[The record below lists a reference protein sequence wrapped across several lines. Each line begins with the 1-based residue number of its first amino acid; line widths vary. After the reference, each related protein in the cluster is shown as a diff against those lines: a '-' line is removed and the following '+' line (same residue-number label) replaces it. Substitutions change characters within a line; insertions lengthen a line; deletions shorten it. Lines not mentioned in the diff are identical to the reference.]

1 MARPK
6 RMGAY
11 NALDELLPGPS
22 PRPRLEPVPDP
33 PPPRARRSR
42 GRNALDD
49 LLPGPGGPEGPRGGP
64 PVGQDGPDA
73 GDGLDWGSPRARLE
87 PVARPGRRP
96 AAAGR
101 RQHLGA
107 WNPLDDLPS
116 RPAPPGP
123 PAPKTPRARLTL
135 RLPDDLV
142 EAARDA
148 VARLAGTPAE
158 TTLTALA
165 ERALRAELDRLA
177 ATHNHGRPFPARR
190 EGRSR

>member
-33 PPPRARRSR
+33 PPPPRGARRAR
-42 GRNALDD
+42 GRNALDE
-49 LLPGPGGPEGPRGGP
+49 LLPGPGGPGGPQGGP

-73 GDGLDWGSPRARLE
+73 GDGVDWGSPRAWLE
-87 PVARPGRRP
+87 PVADPGRRP
-96 AAAGR
+96 AATGR
-101 RQHLGA
+101 RQHLGV

-116 RPAPPGP
+116 RQAPAVGP
-123 PAPKTPRARLTL
+123 AARTRRARLTL

-148 VARLAGTPAE
+148 VDRLAGTPAE

-165 ERALRAELDRLA
+165 ERGLRAELDRLA
-177 ATHNHGRPFPARR
+177 AAHNHGRPFPPRR
-190 EGRSR
+190 KGR

>member
-33 PPPRARRSR
+33 PQRRARRAR
-42 GRNALDD
+42 GRNALDE
-49 LLPGPGGPEGPRGGP
+49 LLPGPGGPGGP
-64 PVGQDGPDA
+64 WP
-73 GDGLDWGSPRARLE
+73 E
-87 PVARPGRRP
+87 PLAEPGRGT
-96 AAAGR
+96 AATGR
-101 RQHLGA
+101 RQHLGV
-107 WNPLDDLPS
+107 WNPLDNLPARQAPAA
-116 RPAPPGP
+116 RPGGVRGTPRGFPGESAPR
-123 PAPKTPRARLTL
+123 TRRARLTL

-148 VARLAGTPAE
+148 VARLAGTPVE

-165 ERALRAELDRLA
+165 ERGLRAELDRLA
-177 ATHNHGRPFPARR
+177 AAHHHGR
-190 EGRSR
+190 RSRPAGRVAPAERPRG

>member
-1 MARPK
+1 
-6 RMGAY
+6 MGAY

-33 PPPRARRSR
+33 PQRRARRAR
-42 GRNALDD
+42 GRNALDE
-49 LLPGPGGPEGPRGGP
+49 LLPGPGGPGGP
-64 PVGQDGPDA
+64 
-73 GDGLDWGSPRARLE
+73 WLE
-87 PVARPGRRP
+87 PLAEPGRGT
-96 AAAGR
+96 AATGR
-101 RQHLGA
+101 RQHLGV

-116 RPAPPGP
+116 RQVPSAGPAPR
-123 PAPKTPRARLTL
+123 TRRARLTL

-165 ERALRAELDRLA
+165 ERGLRAELDRLA
-177 ATHNHGRPFPARR
+177 AAHHHGRPFPPRR
-190 EGRSR
+190 KGR

>member
-33 PPPRARRSR
+33 SPRGGGGARRSR
-42 GRNALDD
+42 GRNALDE
-49 LLPGPGGPEGPRGGP
+49 LLPGP
-64 PVGQDGPDA
+64 DGPDA
-73 GDGLDWGSPRARLE
+73 GDGVDWGSPRARLG
-87 PVARPGRRP
+87 PVGRR
-96 AAAGR
+96 
-101 RQHLGA
+101 HLGA

-116 RPAPPGP
+116 RQRQRDRPAP
-123 PAPKTPRARLTL
+123 RAARSRVTL
-135 RLPDDLV
+135 RLPEDLV

-158 TTLTALA
+158 TSLAALA
-165 ERALRAELDRLA
+165 ERGLRAELGRLA
-177 ATHNHGRPFPARR
+177 AAHNHGRPFPPRP
-190 EGRSR
+190 RSRSR

>member
-33 PPPRARRSR
+33 SPRGGGGARRSR
-42 GRNALDD
+42 GRNALDE
-49 LLPGPGGPEGPRGGP
+49 LLPGP
-64 PVGQDGPDA
+64 DGPDA
-73 GDGLDWGSPRARLE
+73 GDGVDWGSPRARLE
-87 PVARPGRRP
+87 PVGRR
-96 AAAGR
+96 
-101 RQHLGA
+101 HLDA

-116 RPAPPGP
+116 RQRQRDRP
-123 PAPKTPRARLTL
+123 TPRAARSWVTL
-135 RLPDDLV
+135 RLPEDLV

-158 TTLTALA
+158 ISLAALA
-165 ERALRAELDRLA
+165 ERGLRAELGRLA
-177 ATHNHGRPFPARR
+177 AAHNHGRPFPPRP
-190 EGRSR
+190 RSRSR

>member
-33 PPPRARRSR
+33 PPPPRGAHRSR
-42 GRNALDD
+42 GRNALDE
-49 LLPGPGGPEGPRGGP
+49 LLPGP
-64 PVGQDGPDA
+64 DGPDA
-73 GDGLDWGSPRARLE
+73 GDGVDWGSPRAWLE
-87 PVARPGRRP
+87 PVADPGRRSGGG
-96 AAAGR
+96 A

-107 WNPLDDLPS
+107 WNPLDDLSSQRAPATR
-116 RPAPPGP
+116 RPPRTA
-123 PAPKTPRARLTL
+123 RARLTL

-148 VARLAGTPAE
+148 VARLAGTPEE
-158 TTLTALA
+158 TTLTTLA
-165 ERALRAELDRLA
+165 ERGLRAELSRLA
-177 ATHNHGRPFPARR
+177 AAHNRGRPFPPRGERR
-190 EGRSR
+190 

>member
-33 PPPRARRSR
+33 PPPRGAHRSR
-42 GRNALDD
+42 GPNALDE
-49 LLPGPGGPEGPRGGP
+49 LLPGPGGL
-64 PVGQDGPDA
+64 DA
-73 GDGLDWGSPRARLE
+73 GDGVDWGSPRARLE
-87 PVARPGRRP
+87 PVAGG
-96 AAAGR
+96 A
-101 RQHLGA
+101 RQHLGV

-116 RPAPPGP
+116 QQAPAARPAPR
-123 PAPKTPRARLTL
+123 TPRARLTL

-148 VARLAGTPAE
+148 VARLAGTPEE
-158 TTLTALA
+158 TTLTTLA
-165 ERALRAELDRLA
+165 ERGLRAELGRLA
-177 ATHNHGRPFPARR
+177 DAHNHGRRFPPRR
-190 EGRSR
+190 KGRSR

>member
-33 PPPRARRSR
+33 PPAPRGAHRSR
-42 GRNALDD
+42 GPNALDE
-49 LLPGPGGPEGPRGGP
+49 LLPGPGGP
-64 PVGQDGPDA
+64 DA
-73 GDGLDWGSPRARLE
+73 GDGVDWGSPRARLE
-87 PVARPGRRP
+87 PVGRR
-96 AAAGR
+96 
-101 RQHLGA
+101 HLGA
-107 WNPLDDLPS
+107 WNPLDDLTPQR
-116 RPAPPGP
+116 RPATHP
-123 PAPKTPRARLTL
+123 PAAARARLTL

-148 VARLAGTPAE
+148 VARLAGTQEE

-165 ERALRAELDRLA
+165 ERGLRAELDRLA
-177 ATHNHGRPFPARR
+177 ATHNHGRPFPPRS
-190 EGRSR
+190 GRSR

>member
-33 PPPRARRSR
+33 PPAPRGGHRSR
-42 GRNALDD
+42 GRNALDE
-49 LLPGPGGPEGPRGGP
+49 LLPGPGGP
-64 PVGQDGPDA
+64 DA
-73 GDGLDWGSPRARLE
+73 GDGVDWGSPRAWLE
-87 PVARPGRRP
+87 PVADPGRP
-96 AAAGR
+96 AGGG

-116 RPAPPGP
+116 QRRPATRPGGVRGTP
-123 PAPKTPRARLTL
+123 TGFPGESAPRTAKSRLTL

-142 EAARDA
+142 ETARDA
-148 VARLAGTPAE
+148 VARLAGTPEE
-158 TTLTALA
+158 TTLTTLA
-165 ERALRAELDRLA
+165 ERGLRAELERLA
-177 ATHNHGRPFPARR
+177 AAHNHGRPFPRR
-190 EGRSR
+190 RRGRQR

>member
-33 PPPRARRSR
+33 PPRRGGGARRSR
-42 GRNALDD
+42 GPNALDE
-49 LLPGPGGPEGPRGGP
+49 LLPGP
-64 PVGQDGPDA
+64 DGPDA
-73 GDGLDWGSPRARLE
+73 GDGVDWGSPRAWLE
-87 PVARPGRRP
+87 PVGRR
-96 AAAGR
+96 
-101 RQHLGA
+101 HLGA
-107 WNPLDDLPS
+107 WNPLDDLPARR
-116 RPAPPGP
+116 RPA
-123 PAPKTPRARLTL
+123 ARAARTARSRLTV

-148 VARLAGTPAE
+148 VAWLAGTPEE

-165 ERALRAELDRLA
+165 ERGLRAELGRLA
-177 ATHNHGRPFPARR
+177 AAHNQGRPFPPRR
-190 EGRSR
+190 RGR

>member
-33 PPPRARRSR
+33 PPPPRGAHRSR
-42 GRNALDD
+42 GRNALDE
-49 LLPGPGGPEGPRGGP
+49 LLPGP
-64 PVGQDGPDA
+64 DGPDA
-73 GDGLDWGSPRARLE
+73 GDGVDWGSPRAWLE
-87 PVARPGRRP
+87 PVADPGRRS
-96 AAAGR
+96 AGGA

-116 RPAPPGP
+116 QRAPATRPPPRT
-123 PAPKTPRARLTL
+123 ARARLTL

-148 VARLAGTPAE
+148 VARLAGTPEEA
-158 TTLTALA
+158 TLTSLA
-165 ERALRAELDRLA
+165 ERGLRAELSRLA
-177 ATHNHGRPFPARR
+177 AAHNRGRPFPPRR
-190 EGRSR
+190 RGR

>member
-33 PPPRARRSR
+33 PPRRARRAR
-42 GRNALDD
+42 GRNALDE
-49 LLPGPGGPEGPRGGP
+49 LLPGPGGP
-64 PVGQDGPDA
+64 DA
-73 GDGLDWGSPRARLE
+73 GDGVDWGSPRAWLE
-87 PVARPGRRP
+87 PVTDPGRRP
-96 AAAGR
+96 AAASR
-101 RQHLGA
+101 RQHLGV
-107 WNPLDDLPS
+107 WNPLDDLPA
-116 RPAPPGP
+116 RQVPAAGPGGVRGTP
-123 PAPKTPRARLTL
+123 RGFPGESAPRMRRARLTL

-148 VARLAGTPAE
+148 VAGLAGTPAE

-165 ERALRAELDRLA
+165 ERGLRAELDRLA
-177 ATHNHGRPFPARR
+177 AAHHHGRPFPPRR
-190 EGRSR
+190 KGRR

>member
-33 PPPRARRSR
+33 PPAPRGAHRSR
-42 GRNALDD
+42 GPNALDE
-49 LLPGPGGPEGPRGGP
+49 LLPGPGGP
-64 PVGQDGPDA
+64 DA
-73 GDGLDWGSPRARLE
+73 GDGVDWGSPRAWLE
-87 PVARPGRRP
+87 PVADSDRRP
-96 AAAGR
+96 AGPGA

-116 RPAPPGP
+116 WQAPATRPAP
-123 PAPKTPRARLTL
+123 ATRRARLTL

-148 VARLAGTPAE
+148 VARLAGTPAA

-165 ERALRAELDRLA
+165 GRGLRAELDRLA
-177 ATHNHGRPFPARR
+177 AAHNHGRPFPPRR
-190 EGRSR
+190 QGR

>member
-33 PPPRARRSR
+33 PPRGGGGAHRSR
-42 GRNALDD
+42 GRNALDE
-49 LLPGPGGPEGPRGGP
+49 LLPGPE
-64 PVGQDGPDA
+64 GPDA
-73 GDGLDWGSPRARLE
+73 GDGVDWGSPRAWLE
-87 PVARPGRRP
+87 PLADPGR
-96 AAAGR
+96 GR
-101 RQHLGA
+101 RGGGRQHLGA

-116 RPAPPGP
+116 RPRRRDRP
-123 PAPKTPRARLTL
+123 TPRTARSRVTL
-135 RLPDDLV
+135 RLPEDLV

-158 TTLTALA
+158 TSLAALA
-165 ERALRAELDRLA
+165 ERGLRAELSRLA
-177 ATHNHGRPFPARR
+177 AAHNHGRPFPPRP
-190 EGRSR
+190 RSRSR

>member
-1 MARPK
+1 
-6 RMGAY
+6 MGAY

-33 PPPRARRSR
+33 PPPRRGARRAR
-42 GRNALDD
+42 GRNALDE
-49 LLPGPGGPEGPRGGP
+49 LLPGPG
-64 PVGQDGPDA
+64 GPDA
-73 GDGLDWGSPRARLE
+73 GDGLDWGSPRAWLE
-87 PVARPGRRP
+87 PVAAPGRRP

-101 RQHLGA
+101 RHLGV
-107 WNPLDDLPS
+107 WNPLD
-116 RPAPPGP
+116 GP
-123 PAPKTPRARLTL
+123 PSQAAAAPSAGVRGTPRGFPGASAPKTRRARLTL

-165 ERALRAELDRLA
+165 ERGLRAELDRLA
-177 ATHNHGRPFPARR
+177 AAYHQGRPFPPRR
-190 EGRSR
+190 RGPSR